1 MGHTGCA
8 MEKAQLVYRA
18 VGDNRNLCSGNHKN
32 FLVVGVDLGLI
43 NKLARSLFRCLL
55 LKENIPIKN

>member
-1 MGHTGCA
+1 
-8 MEKAQLVYRA
+8 MEEVQPVHRA
-18 VGDNRNLCSGNHKN
+18 VSDNYNLCSWNHKN